1 MLEEL
6 GKRVRNLRKNAGL
19 SQRDLCAQAGLSV
32 RFLVQ
37 LEGGTANVSVQRLS
51 DLCAVLQVPMGDLFG
66 GKNGPHK
73 VAEHPLISAFDE
85 APRSVQRQVSSLLG
99 LTVDRKVS
107 LIGLRGAGKSTIG
120 RRVSAT
126 KKWSFVELD
135 ERIRQRAG
143 MSLRDLFEY
152 HGMER
157 YWQLRM
163 EVLDEVLSEPGNA
176 VIEVGGSVVLDKT
189 AFQILRDRTQTI
201 WLKATP
207 YDHLQRVKEQGDTRP
222 MAGRMNPL
230 GELRTIL
237 EEREPLY
244 ATASHRVDTS
254 EGSLEDA
261 YKAVLAIV

>member
-1 MLEEL
+1 MVLQEL
-6 GKRVRNLRKNAGL
+6 GKRVRNLRKQAGL
-19 SQRDLCAQAGLSV
+19 SQRELCSQAGLSV

-51 DLCAVLQVPMGDLFG
+51 DLCEVFQIPIADLFG
-66 GKNGPHK
+66 SVG
-73 VAEHPLISAFDE
+73 AEKQPEHELVGAFYT
-85 APRSVQRQVSSLLG
+85 APKSIQNQVSNLLG
-99 LTVDRKVS
+99 LAVDRKVS

-120 RRVSAT
+120 KEVSMAKT
-126 KKWSFVELD
+126 WSFVELD
-135 ERIRQRAG
+135 ERIRMRAG

-157 YWQLRM
+157 YWQLRL
-163 EVLDEVLSEPGNA
+163 EVLDEVLGEPGDA
-176 VIEVGGSVVLDKT
+176 IIEVGGSVVLDQS
-189 AFQILRDRTQTI
+189 AFRVLRDRTQTI

-230 GELRTIL
+230 GELRSIL

-244 ATASHRVDTS
+244 ATADHMVDTS
-254 EGSLEDA
+254 AGSLEEA
-261 YKAVLAIV
+261 FQAVLRLL